1 MENAERETQGCD
13 GADAGRNQ
21 FQLQP
26 KGWDCVCGTGILRG
40 TDEVQDGDLLRM
52 QFEAHYNGVLTN
64 KISEM
69 METTMS
75 RNDVWAVML
84 TATDGRVCRWEF
96 WNCTLTHVKD
106 LIRGYVESCPYDC
119 DWTIRG
125 GGMTI
130 RGMSRQDDFGK
141 VRIKGKIKG

>member
-1 MENAERETQGCD
+1 MLRLQEK
-13 GADAGRNQ
+13 AGN
-21 FQLQP
+21 
-26 KGWDCVCGTGILRG
+26 
-40 TDEVQDGDLLRM
+40 
-52 QFEAHYNGVLTN
+52 NGVLTN

-69 METTMS
+69 MKTTMMRS
-75 RNDVWAVML
+75 GVWAVML

-96 WNCTLTHVKD
+96 KGCTLTHVKD

-130 RGMSRQDDFGK
+130 RGKSRQDDWGHTNI
-141 VRIKGKIKG
+141 RCLAGRHGR

>member
-1 MENAERETQGCD
+1 MNNLVYCTEYCIFAACSIIKQRPKIMKKTENNEFSKLKNMKVKNGD
-13 GADAGRNQ
+13 GN
-21 FQLQP
+21 
-26 KGWDCVCGTGILRG
+26 
-40 TDEVQDGDLLRM
+40 
-52 QFEAHYNGVLTN
+52 
-64 KISEM
+64 
-69 METTMS
+69 
-75 RNDVWAVML
+75 VWAVML

-130 RGMSRQDDFGK
+130 RGKSRNDGYGHTD
-141 VRIKGKIKG
+141 VRHIKD

>member
-1 MENAERETQGCD
+1 
-13 GADAGRNQ
+13 
-21 FQLQP
+21 
-26 KGWDCVCGTGILRG
+26 
-40 TDEVQDGDLLRM
+40 
-52 QFEAHYNGVLTN
+52 
-64 KISEM
+64 

-84 TATDGRVCRWEF
+84 TATDGGVCRREF

-106 LIRGYVESCPYDC
+106 LIRGYVGGCPYDC

-130 RGMSRQDDFGK
+130 GGMSGQDDFGK
-141 VRIKGKIKG
+141 VRVKGKIKGQQGLGWQPGKTGKARPEGW